1 MQTYNPPTE
10 DFLFLLYEI
19 FEIEKTNDP
28 RFSELTRDNV
38 EQILVAAGQL
48 ASKVLSPINKI
59 GDLEGC
65 SLQNGSVKT
74 PTGFKE
80 AFKTMCDGG
89 WPSMNCESDY
99 GGQGIPLT
107 ISSCVGEMFA
117 SANISL
123 FIYQALT
130 HGVYS
135 TISAHGTED
144 QKKTYLEKLANCRW
158 TGTMNLT
165 EPQCGTDL
173 GLIKTKAVPKEPG
186 VYSITGQ
193 KIFISAGDHD
203 LAENIIHLVL
213 AKIPNG
219 PDGVKGISLF
229 IVPKFDTDI
238 NGNLGL
244 RNNLNI
250 EKIENKMGIHGNAT
264 CVINYEGATG
274 YLLGSENKGL
284 RAMFTMMNEARLG
297 VGIQGLAQA
306 TIAYQNAVSYAKERL
321 QGKSFGSTI
330 KDKAI
335 ADPIIS
341 HPDIRR
347 ILMEQ
352 KSFIEAGRAF
362 TVWVSTLID
371 RGNFLHDEESHGL
384 ATLLVP
390 VVKAYLSD
398 KGFTSTIDAQQ
409 ILGGHGYIED
419 YSLSQFARDCR
430 IAMIYE
436 GTNAIQALDLV
447 GRKLPQ
453 DSGKNILNLMRIIG
467 LFIEENDNDIIFK
480 RQFSD
485 PLKDSTKDLES
496 ALEYFVEKGLSDP
509 VNVLTGATD
518 FLHLLGNVVLGFMW
532 AKIAQKSLSEINKKN
547 ASSEL
552 YRSKITTG
560 KFYMERSLPETKL
573 QLKKII
579 SDKDLIMDL
588 DKELF

>member
-532 AKIAQKSLSEINKKN
+532 AKIAQKSLSEINKKH